1 MRIVKKRSVE
11 CLFIVAGYYAGSTF
25 QFSILNSKFSIL
37 NSQFSILFHIFATMD
52 SGFLDRISDFIAAN
66 NLLTPGAKVVAGV
79 SGGADSTA
87 LLVILTRLGYHVH
100 AVHCN
105 FHLRGAESDRDQ
117 QFVTDLC
124 AKLGVEL
131 EVCNYDTESYARQH
145 GISIEM
151 AARDL
156 RYADFNRIMQEQGA
170 SAICIAHHRDDS
182 VETVLLNLIRGTG
195 LRGLTGIKPVNGNII
210 RPLLCVSRA
219 QIEQWLSEIGQPYV
233 TDSTNLE
240 TDYTRNKIR
249 NQLLPLMRT
258 VNPDVDNAISTTAQ
272 HLQQAYTVYNDALD
286 KARAQVLNGSTISIP
301 ELKRLPSPQAFLF
314 ELLSPLG
321 FNSAQINDVWASVD
335 SQPGTR
341 FLSATHQIIKD
352 RDNFTISPV
361 SEVDSTYMTVSLTP
375 GTAVTL
381 PDGRRLRVSSAPAG
395 TPISHDPS
403 IATFDAAQL
412 TDSTVTIRRWHEGD
426 RFVPFGMKGS
436 KLVSDLLTD
445 CKVSPAC
452 RENQLV
458 ATMGNDI
465 IWVLGIRSSNRH
477 RVSSRTAT
485 QLILTLA

>member
-1 MRIVKKRSVE
+1 MPFYCRGLLRRFYV
-11 CLFIVAGYYAGSTF
+11 
-25 QFSILNSKFSIL
+25 SILNSKFSIL

-52 SGFLDRISDFIAAN
+52 SGFLDRISDFIATN

-195 LRGLTGIKPVNGNII
+195 LRGLTGIKPVNGSII

-219 QIEQWLSEIGQPYV
+219 EIEQWLSEMGQPYV

-258 VNPDVDNAISTTAQ
+258 VNPEVNNAISTTAQ

-301 ELKRLPSPQAFLF
+301 ELKKLPSAQAFLF

-321 FNSAQINDVWASVD
+321 FNSAQINDISASFD
-335 SQPGTR
+335 AQTGTR
-341 FLSATHQIIKD
+341 FLSATHQVIKE
-352 RDNFTISPV
+352 RDSFTVSPIAA
-361 SEVDSTYMTVSLTP
+361 VDSSVITVSLVP

-381 PDGRRLRVSSAPAG
+381 PDGRRLTVSTAPAG
-395 TPISHDPS
+395 TPISRDPYV
-403 IATFDAAQL
+403 ATFDAAL
-412 TDSTVTIRRWHEGD
+412 ITEPVTIRRWREGD

-445 CKVSPAC
+445 IKVSTSS
-452 RENQLV
+452 REGQLV
-458 ATMGNDI
+458 ATAGDDI
-465 IWVLGIRSSNRH
+465 IWVLGLRSDNRY
-477 RVSSRTAT
+477 RVSSRTDT
-485 QLILTLA
+485 QLVITLS

>member
-1 MRIVKKRSVE
+1 
-11 CLFIVAGYYAGSTF
+11 
-25 QFSILNSKFSIL
+25 
-37 NSQFSILFHIFATMD
+37 MD
-52 SGFLDRISDFIAAN
+52 FVNKIRQYIISN
-66 NLLTPGAKVVAGV
+66 NLLKDGADVIVGL

-87 LLVILTRLGYHVH
+87 LLKVLLTLGYRCT

-117 QFVTDLC
+117 QFVTELC
-124 AKLGVEL
+124 SRLGIRL
-131 EVCNYDTESYARQH
+131 EVCHYDTESYARQH

-151 AARDL
+151 AAREL
-156 RYADFNRIMQEQGA
+156 RYADFNRIMQERQA
-170 SAICIAHHRDDS
+170 SAVCIAHHRDDS
-182 VETVLLNLIRGTG
+182 VETLLLNLIRGTG

-210 RPLLCVSRA
+210 RPLLCVSRTE
-219 QIEQWLSEIGQPYV
+219 IEQWLTETGQPYV

-258 VNPDVDNAISTTAQ
+258 INPDADNAINTTSQ
-272 HLQQAYTVYNDALD
+272 HLQQAYTVYNDAMD
-286 KARAQVLNGSTISIP
+286 QARVRVSDGNIISIP

-341 FLSATHQIIKD
+341 FLSATHQIIKG

-381 PDGRRLRVSSAPAG
+381 PDGRRLTVSSAPAG

-403 IATFDAAQL
+403 TATFDAAQL

-477 RVSSRTAT
+477 RVSSRTAI